1 MAIIQSGA
9 SSTTLLTVDPTF
21 VAARVS
27 DHPPEILGAYS
38 IGVTTGAV
46 ATPAAAGTVFS
57 FRWAPSVSTQLCMIR
72 RVEVGAF
79 VATAVTTSQQ
89 VSLNMTVAR
98 QWTVN
103 DTVGTAVAFT
113 QTNSQKLRT
122 AMPTSAFASGGDIRV
137 PTTAVNTAGTRTLDT
152 NALAY
157 VNGTTGTAVGTT
169 VFNLTPIFQH
179 QAGDYPL
186 ILATNEG
193 FVLNNGPT
201 AIATGALTYVINV
214 EWMELAATTGNAIA
228 F

>member
-21 VAARVS
+21 VAARVA

-46 ATPAAAGTVFS
+46 ATPVANSTLFS
-57 FRWAPSVSTQLCMIR
+57 FRWAPATATQLCMIR
-72 RVEVGAF
+72 RIEIGAF

-89 VSLNMTVAR
+89 VSMNLTVAR

-103 DTVGTAVAFT
+103 DGTGTSVAFT
-113 QTNSQKLRT
+113 QTNSQKHRT
-122 AMPTSAFASGGDIRV
+122 VMPTTAFAGGGDIRV

-152 NALAY
+152 NAMGY
-157 VNGTTGTAVGTT
+157 VNGTSGTAVGTT
-169 VFNLTPIFQH
+169 IFSMTPIFQH
-179 QAGDYPL
+179 QSSDYPL
-186 ILATNEG
+186 IFATNEG
-193 FVLNNGPT
+193 FVMNNGPT
-201 AIATGALTYVINV
+201 AIATGAITLLVNV
-214 EWMELAATTGNAIA
+214 EWMELAATSGNAIA